1 MSGTNRRAPKRKAAL
16 AALVAIQKIK
26 VTEEEADDVFLLD
39 AKAPSAGGGR
49 QVHFCIGGVALP
61 EELACHILGFCPKME
76 LVHSISLVSTLWY
89 DLSKSS
95 VLWQTLD
102 FLDLKQSKKN
112 LASMGRFLKILQRPQ
127 FASLKYL
134 GFPDIYRTL
143 SRQIFPNISKACP
156 LLEEI
161 DCATVHGENNVGV
174 RPFSDEMTKR
184 PAIFPNSKKISLEM
198 IHVDSN
204 SLEQFVKAMDGRLV
218 GLNLLAG
225 RGRYQC
231 LDTTLEAIGRYCPNL
246 ESFCNGFHGDS
257 NEDHFEEIVTEKG
270 IIALLQ
276 ACPKLK
282 VCMCGTV
289 ISYVTQHRTFF
300 LHKNSRSYSFQNL
313 ELVNLKSIGKQ
324 AFHYILHSSNLSRL
338 YVVGHSWPY
347 SVLKDPVMLD
357 NLSNKLDLKVVYPSP
372 RHMH

>member
-102 FLDLKQSKKN
+102 FSDLKQPKKGSG
-112 LASMGRFLKILQRPQ
+112 LATTMGCFLKIIQRPQ
-127 FASLKYL
+127 FAFLKYL
-134 GFPDIYRTL
+134 SFPDVYRTL
-143 SRQIFPNISKACP
+143 SRNIFPRISKACP

-161 DCATVHGENNVGV
+161 DFATVYEVKVGV
-174 RPFSDEMTKR
+174 RPYSDEMTKL
-184 PAIFPNSKKISLEM
+184 PAIFPNLRKISLEM
-198 IHVDSN
+198 IHFDSN
-204 SLEQFVKAMDGRLV
+204 DLEQFVKAMDGRLA
-218 GLNLLAG
+218 GLHLLAG
-225 RGRYQC
+225 RSQDRHQC
-231 LDTTLEAIGRYCPNL
+231 LNATLETIGRYCPNL
-246 ESFCNGFHGDS
+246 TSFGYGFHWYFV
-257 NEDHFEEIVTEKG
+257 EDNFDETVTSKG

-289 ISYVTQHRTFF
+289 CTQFSYT
-300 LHKNSRSYSFQNL
+300 
-313 ELVNLKSIGKQ
+313 
-324 AFHYILHSSNLSRL
+324 SSNLLLAQLTLLLFSES
-338 YVVGHSWPY
+338 GTDQPSSDWKS
-347 SVLKDPVMLD
+347 SV
-357 NLSNKLDLKVVYPSP
+357 
-372 RHMH
+372 